1 VTTGSSEKEKKMKSE
16 NTETPI
22 EEYNVEF
29 YDGKKPSLITD
40 RIIREVPAKIYLN
53 DHNIITIAC
62 AGIHLEELAAGFLKS
77 EGVIEV
83 SEDIEKI
90 YVSDEDYSVHVFSKS
105 RDTLSNEKYVLSSG
119 ARESKPETTGEITA
133 SDIHISAESA
143 LKLMEDHLYS
153 TKIHRATH
161 GTHCSSLADTNGRII
176 VSREDIGRHNTIDM
190 LGGYAF
196 FHKIDCSD
204 KIVLTTG
211 RVSSEIVS
219 KIYKSGIPIIL
230 SHAVPTSRAIALSLE
245 AGITVI
251 GYMRDGKMN
260 IYSNKE
266 RVVF

>member
-1 VTTGSSEKEKKMKSE
+1 MKSE